1 MQFMEFLLVMV
12 LLAKDTLK
20 TSQEKENAPIQKQ
33 KVGPCDQVFCILSAT
48 QAETT

>member
-20 TSQEKENAPIQKQ
+20 NSQEKENAPIQKQ
-33 KVGPCDQVFCILSAT
+33 KALRNLSGVTKSVF
-48 QAETT
+48 